1 MICWDP
7 CRLHDCPFWLCE
19 PLSSLFS
26 WFCGLYFSGVLGY
39 PDFLNSTSLL
49 LLGSQSSKERYLG
62 VRVSLT
68 LLPTVGTLFLLVDCI
83 THSRHFKTLCKNT
96 SGWRC
101 TALFI
106 PSFRPTSHL
115 LWTLAIVQVVQILHL
130 FIKISL
136 SEHKKQGNHWMCMH
150 VLQGGFSLL
159 LSLQN
164 NFSFFKS
171 FMFFPLC
178 LACPRAFRLRLHWLV
193 SPILF
198 HFFSFFL
205 SLLQFHPWQENKDS
219 GLLSPTPIPH

>member
-83 THSRHFKTLCKNT
+83 THSRHFKTLCRNT
-96 SGWRC
+96 SGWRG

-150 VLQGGFSLL
+150 VCKEDSHCSFLYRTIFFS
-159 LSLQN
+159 SN
-164 NFSFFKS
+164 PSC
-171 FMFFPLC
+171 FFPFAL
-178 LACPRAFRLRLHWLV
+178 LALQLLGCV
-193 SPILF
+193 STDLWVQYYSISSA
-198 HFFSFFL
+198 SF
-205 SLLQFHPWQENKDS
+205 
-219 GLLSPTPIPH
+219 